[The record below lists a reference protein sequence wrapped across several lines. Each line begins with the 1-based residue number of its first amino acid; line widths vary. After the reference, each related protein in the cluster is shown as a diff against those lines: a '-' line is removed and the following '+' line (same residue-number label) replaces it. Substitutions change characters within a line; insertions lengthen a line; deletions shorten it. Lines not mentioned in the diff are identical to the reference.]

1 MEKFFGLKEHG
12 TTVKT
17 EVMAGL
23 ATFMTMAYI
32 LAVNPQTITG
42 QFGGPM
48 WNAVF
53 MATALSAFVG
63 TLLMALYA
71 KMPFAQAPGMGLNA
85 FFATVVAGLVAT
97 QGISEETAYAA
108 GFALVMFSGVLFTLL
123 TLFKVRE
130 KIVKAIP
137 KAVRLGIPAGIGL
150 MLAFVGLKTAVYTD
164 TGAVT
169 IFDFFTNGP
178 SATIASM
185 TSADYSAL
193 ILNVIVALIGLFV
206 IAILHQKKVKGSVL
220 FGIVI
225 STVIYWIGSFILGN
239 NPFASLATASFIPPF
254 GDMFNLTFCKFD
266 ISAILNMGVVSAVM
280 TVVSFA
286 MVDMF
291 DTIGTLLGTAKAS
304 GMLDENDELPGM
316 NKAMLCDSVATM
328 AGAALG
334 TSTVTT
340 FVESA
345 AGVEEGGRTGLTS
358 LVTSLLFLVS
368 IFLAPVFGLIPG
380 AATAPALVFVGI
392 LMLRSIKDV
401 DFTDMTA
408 LVPVVLMLIIIPVT
422 SKIGDG
428 IGFGLISYTIL
439 KIFSGK
445 VKDVSILTAV
455 LSVLFLVKF
464 FLPF

>member
-1 MEKFFGLKEHG
+1 
-12 TTVKT
+12 
-17 EVMAGL
+17 
-23 ATFMTMAYI
+23 
-32 LAVNPQTITG
+32 
-42 QFGGPM
+42 
-48 WNAVF
+48 
-53 MATALSAFVG
+53 
-63 TLLMALYA
+63 
-71 KMPFAQAPGMGLNA
+71 
-85 FFATVVAGLVAT
+85 
-97 QGISEETAYAA
+97 
-108 GFALVMFSGVLFTLL
+108 
-123 TLFKVRE
+123 
-130 KIVKAIP
+130 
-137 KAVRLGIPAGIGL
+137 
-150 MLAFVGLKTAVYTD
+150 
-164 TGAVT
+164 
-169 IFDFFTNGP
+169 
-178 SATIASM
+178 
-185 TSADYSAL
+185 
-193 ILNVIVALIGLFV
+193 
-206 IAILHQKKVKGSVL
+206 
-220 FGIVI
+220 
-225 STVIYWIGSFILGN
+225 
-239 NPFASLATASFIPPF
+239 
-254 GDMFNLTFCKFD
+254 
-266 ISAILNMGVVSAVM
+266 
-280 TVVSFA
+280 
-286 MVDMF
+286 
-291 DTIGTLLGTAKAS
+291 
-304 GMLDENDELPGM
+304 M